1 MRSRDATPA
10 DLKAIASWIGSQRE
24 CELWAGPDIS
34 FPLEPHVLATQIGMP
49 DALNVVLEDGHGLA
63 AFGQALARSPG
74 RAHLAR
80 VIVRPDARGRGI
92 GKILVQALLA
102 RVRNRSYCWR
112 HANPPQTP
120 PPPPPA
126 PALVL
131 PGAPRRHPPPPRGGG
146 FLRSTPH
153 PPTAGAG
160 DVASRGPHQVSSLG
174 ENPTTRAYTF
184 PLGWG
189 CGRGAGGPLFG
200 APPPKKFP
208 QRGKKKF
215 YFALGP
221 IPVGQP
227 RGVRR
232 GPS

>member
-34 FPLEPHVLATQIGMP
+34 FPLRPHVLATQIGMP

-102 RVRNRSYCWR
+102 RVQESGPMLVTLNVYRDNAAAISLYAELGFCGAERPQDD
-112 HANPPQTP
+112 PPSTGTCFMQ
-120 PPPPPA
+120 
-126 PALVL
+126 
-131 PGAPRRHPPPPRGGG
+131 
-146 FLRSTPH
+146 RSTDRL
-153 PPTAGAG
+153 TAGAG
-160 DVASRGPHQVSSLG
+160 DVAPRGPHQVSSLKR
-174 ENPTTRAYTF
+174 NTDHTSA
-184 PLGWG
+184 
-189 CGRGAGGPLFG
+189 
-200 APPPKKFP
+200 
-208 QRGKKKF
+208 
-215 YFALGP
+215 
-221 IPVGQP
+221 
-227 RGVRR
+227 
-232 GPS
+232 